1 MSASSAVCTSSDQL
15 MGQWTIK
22 LSLEEKERAE
32 GTEARAAIGCS
43 LNNTGYEVGICRRPL
58 LRSAPRTLQCPG
70 PAGFVA
76 TLHRCTARY
85 VPLISISK
93 CATHIKSL
101 HRCNAALLVR
111 GHRFAIAHTMP
122 LMSFPRTCRLC
133 LGSPI
138 RGAQLDTL
146 RPTWDHQYQCQC
158 YISRPRC
165 PPHT

>member
-1 MSASSAVCTSSDQL
+1 MSRRETRDGVPMDQESVVRIKRTSWAQDDQAFP
-15 MGQWTIK
+15 G
-22 LSLEEKERAE
+22 EKERAE

-101 HRCNAALLVR
+101 YRCNAALLVR
-111 GHRFAIAHTMP
+111 GHRFAIVLP
-122 LMSFPRTCRLC
+122 SSLYQPRISLDI
-133 LGSPI
+133 PH
-138 RGAQLDTL
+138 AQ
-146 RPTWDHQYQCQC
+146 
-158 YISRPRC
+158 
-165 PPHT
+165 